1 MDPNPGVV
9 SPKDT
14 LKEAVEKI
22 LESNLEGIVVVND
35 SNSPLGVI
43 TLPYLLRGFVPEHL
57 SQLPD
62 ALLGE
67 LEEVNARAFFGPSS
81 VLFLVAD
88 FFRAEVNS
96 VSPDDSLAQAV
107 VEMEHEH
114 LDFLPVIEKSKLV
127 GVISR
132 RDIMRVFFDLS
143 KEPI

>member
-1 MDPNPGVV
+1 MDPNPRVV
-9 SPKDT
+9 SPGDT

-22 LESNLEGIVVVND
+22 LENDLEGLVVVND

-43 TLPYLLRGFVPEHL
+43 TLAYLLRGFVPEHL

-62 ALLGE
+62 ALLDE
-67 LEEVNARAFFGPSS
+67 LEEVNSRAFFGPTN

-88 FFRAEVNS
+88 FFKAEVNS
-96 VSPDDSLAQAV
+96 LSPDDPLALAV
-107 VEMEHEH
+107 VEMEHER
-114 LDFLPVIEKSKLV
+114 LGFLPVIEKSRLV

-143 KEPI
+143 REQA